1 MRANVCLRLALELK
15 HTPKISASLRICNI
29 QSIDVQ
35 NKLEPYK
42 RNQDI
47 RVLKKFGKKERNQGN
62 HVLINHAFYMQE
74 SLQDQVTNWKIGKM
88 RQCCTEKVGK
98 KLDP

>member
-1 MRANVCLRLALELK
+1 MRAHVCLRFALELQ
-15 HTPKISASLRICNI
+15 HTPKILASLRICNI

-62 HVLINHAFYMQE
+62 HVLINQAFY
-74 SLQDQVTNWKIGKM
+74 I
-88 RQCCTEKVGK
+88 K
-98 KLDP
+98 KNLARPSHKLENRENEAMLH